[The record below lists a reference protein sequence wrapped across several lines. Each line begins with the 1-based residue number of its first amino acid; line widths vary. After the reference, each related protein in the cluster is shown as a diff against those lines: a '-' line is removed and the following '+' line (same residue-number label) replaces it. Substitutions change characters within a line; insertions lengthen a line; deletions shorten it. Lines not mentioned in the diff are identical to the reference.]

1 MELPL
6 RLVALA
12 ERESGRVRSWV
23 QRVLPMQVSI
33 TRFSSARSA
42 WCDALGRGT
51 LWRGCGWLATLLR
64 REPLP
69 SRPLVSVAV
78 SLALGCAASRLVSQ
92 AAGGEAAVVAWV
104 AAVVTLGGW
113 MWAWQRSR
121 CIAAGRLLLL
131 AVMLSGVAW
140 GAASFDLFAR
150 DDLAW
155 QFTGGPMP
163 VAVRA
168 TVSESPRLLE
178 RAGQGGAAR
187 GPVSEFA
194 IRVTGT
200 RVGSRWQPAAGRAT
214 VVVAGDPIPLLSGT
228 KVQILAR
235 GLRPAAAGNPGE
247 CDYAVRSRSQRTLS
261 ILRVDDWR
269 AVRVRQRPAWWSIP
283 AGVDRLRAWALATL
297 ERHVAPAR
305 LPLASAL
312 LLGARESLPRSATD
326 DFVATGTI
334 HVLAISGLHVGLV
347 AAGLFGLARG
357 LCLSARRASL
367 FVAAVTGLYM
377 LVVGAETPVVRATL
391 LVWVACA
398 AVALTRHAAAINS
411 MAVAATVVL
420 IWRPAEVF
428 SAGAQLSFLSTAV
441 LVGVARAMPR
451 RQITDPIDRLIER
464 SRSRGERMLRSC
476 GWWLGT
482 VALTGAA
489 VWLASAP
496 LVAARFHVLSPVGLV
511 VNVVIAPLIPLAMA
525 CGFLCLVVAP
535 VSSLAAGCLA
545 GGCDV
550 ALATVESAVAMAAA
564 VPGSHVWVAGPAG
577 WWVAGWYALL
587 AAAVVWLRRDLLARP
602 ATWASLAAAWCAVG
616 LAGCSCVRP
625 ATQLR
630 VVVASMGH
638 GCGILVRSP
647 LGRAIVYDAGRLGSP
662 AAARRAMAAILWS
675 EGITRIDTLVVSHA
689 DADHF
694 NAVPELLDR
703 FAVGRLLVPP
713 SFRRSD
719 SVGVA
724 TLMAAAAAR
733 RVPVETAVAGDSFAI
748 DPLCRVCVHHP
759 QPGDAA
765 TQPDV
770 PDNESSLVLT
780 VEAAGRRLLLT
791 GDLEGAALRRFVTG
805 PVEACDVL
813 VAPHHGSH
821 TSLPPEIAAATR
833 PRYVVASGRGGRFW
847 PEVEAAYVA
856 ASGGTAE
863 IFLTGS
869 DGALAIDVTADR
881 VELTRFASGQW
892 RPVQPAQK
900 PAAPPRGPRPDQSP
914 AAAVEFV
921 RAAPATSR
929 KSWLATYAPSRS
941 STPLVKP

>member
-1 MELPL
+1 MG
-6 RLVALA
+6 AA
-12 ERESGRVRSWV
+12 GICDRVSAMRSSIN
-23 QRVLPMQVSI
+23 RFSI
-33 TRFSSARSA
+33 TLSA
-42 WCDALGRGT
+42 WCDAILRGS
-51 LWRGCGWLATLLR
+51 LPRGCGRLATLLR

-69 SRPLVSVAV
+69 SRPLVSVAAA
-78 SLALGCAASRLVSQ
+78 LALGCAASRVVSQ
-92 AAGGEAAVVAWV
+92 ATGGRAAVVAWF
-104 AAVVTLGGW
+104 AVVVALGGW
-113 MWAWQRSR
+113 MWAWQQRSR
-121 CIAAGRLLLL
+121 CTAAGCLLLV
-131 AVMLSGVAW
+131 AVMLAGVAW
-140 GAASFDLFAR
+140 GAARFDLFAR

-155 QFTGGPMP
+155 QFTSGPMP

-168 TVSESPRLLE
+168 TVTNSPRLLE

-194 IRVTGT
+194 VRVTET
-200 RVGSRWQPAAGRAT
+200 RVGSRWRSSAGRAT
-214 VVVAGDPIPLLSGT
+214 VVVAGEPIPLLSGT
-228 KVQILAR
+228 TVQILGR

-247 CDYAVRSRSQRTLS
+247 FDFADRSRSHRVLS

-283 AGVDRLRAWALATL
+283 ASVDRLRAWALATL

-305 LPLASAL
+305 VPLASAL

-326 DFVATGTI
+326 DFVSTGTI

-411 MAVAATVVL
+411 MAIAAIVVL
-420 IWRPAEVF
+420 IWRPSEVF
-428 SAGAQLSFLSTAV
+428 SAGAQLSFLSTGV
-441 LVGVARAMPR
+441 LVGVARALPR

-464 SRSRGERMLRSC
+464 SRSRGERLLRSC
-476 GWWLGT
+476 GWWLST
-482 VALTGAA
+482 VAISGAA

-496 LVAARFHVLSPVGLV
+496 LVAARFHVLSPVGLL

-535 VSSLAAGCLA
+535 VSSPAAGCLA
-545 GGCDV
+545 GGCDAALAAVESVV
-550 ALATVESAVAMAAA
+550 ALAAA
-564 VPGSHVWVAGPAG
+564 VPGGHTWVAGPAG
-577 WWVAGWYALL
+577 WWVAGWYALV
-587 AAAVVWLRRDLLARP
+587 AAAVIWLRRDLLARP
-602 ATWASLAAAWCAVG
+602 ATWAGLAAVWCAVG
-616 LAGCSCVRP
+616 LVGHGCVRP
-625 ATQLR
+625 ASQLR

-675 EGITRIDTLVVSHA
+675 EGVTRIDTLVISHA

-694 NAVPELLDR
+694 NGVPELLER
-703 FAVGRLLVPP
+703 FSIGRLLVPP
-713 SFRRSD
+713 SLVRSD

-724 TLMAAAAAR
+724 TLLAAAAAR
-733 RVPVETAVAGDSFAI
+733 RVPIETAVAGDSFAI
-748 DPLCRVCVHHP
+748 DPLCRVRVHHP
-759 QPGDAA
+759 RPGHGRMEPDA
-765 TQPDV
+765 
-770 PDNESSLVLT
+770 PDNESSLVLA

-791 GDLEGAALRRFVTG
+791 GDLEGAALRRFVAG

-856 ASGGTAE
+856 ATNGIADM
-863 IFLTGS
+863 FLTGS
-869 DGALAIDVTADR
+869 GGALAIDMTADR
-881 VELTRFASGQW
+881 VEVTRFSSGRW
-892 RPVQPAQK
+892 RSVLPVPK
-900 PAAPPRGPRPDQSP
+900 PSVPPRVPEPGQSP
-914 AAAVEFV
+914 AATAELV

-929 KSWLATYAPSRS
+929 KSWLATYAPSSR
-941 STPLVKP
+941 STPLVNP

>member
-1 MELPL
+1 MWCSI
-6 RLVALA
+6 A
-12 ERESGRVRSWV
+12 
-23 QRVLPMQVSI
+23 QVSI
-33 TRFSSARSA
+33 ALSACR
-42 WCDALGRGT
+42 DALARAAPG
-51 LWRGCGWLATLLR
+51 RGCGGLTTFLR
-64 REPLP
+64 HEPLP

-78 SLALGCAASRLVSQ
+78 SLTIGCAASRVVSQ
-92 AAGGEAAVVAWV
+92 IAGGQAAVVAWV
-104 AAVVTLGGW
+104 AAVGALGGW
-113 MWAWQRSR
+113 MWAWQRPR
-121 CIAAGRLLLL
+121 CTAAGSLLLL
-131 AVMLSGVAW
+131 AVMFAGVAW
-140 GAASFDLFAR
+140 GAARFDLFAR

-168 TVSESPRLLE
+168 TVTESPRLLE
-178 RAGQGGAAR
+178 RAGHAAAR

-200 RVGSRWQPAAGRAT
+200 RVGSRWRPADGRAV
-214 VVVAGDPIPLLSGT
+214 VVVAGEPIPLLSGST
-228 KVQILAR
+228 VQIFGR

-247 CDYAVRSRSQRTLS
+247 FDFAARSRSQRTLS

-283 AGVDRLRAWALATL
+283 AGVDRLRSCALATL
-297 ERHVAPAR
+297 ERHIAPAR

-312 LLGARESLPRSATD
+312 LLGAREALPRSATD

-357 LCLSARRASL
+357 LCLSPRRASL
-367 FVAAVTGLYM
+367 FVAVVTGLYM

-398 AVALTRHAAAINS
+398 AVPLTRHAAAINS
-411 MAVAATVVL
+411 MAAAAIVVL
-420 IWRPAEVF
+420 VWRPAEVF

-464 SRSRGERMLRSC
+464 SRSRGERLLRSF
-476 GWWLGT
+476 GWWLYAVAVAGT
-482 VALTGAA
+482 A

-496 LVAARFHVLSPVGLV
+496 LVAARFHVVSPVGLV
-511 VNVVIAPLIPLAMA
+511 VNVFIAPLIPLAMA

-545 GGCDV
+545 DGCDA
-550 ALATVESAVAMAAA
+550 ALALVEAAVAMAAA
-564 VPGSHVWVAGPAG
+564 VPGGHVWVAGPAG
-577 WWVAGWYALL
+577 WWVAGWYVLL
-587 AAAVVWLRRDLLARP
+587 AAAVVGLRRDLLARP
-602 ATWASLAAAWCAVG
+602 ATWASLAMAWCAVG
-616 LAGCSCVRP
+616 LAGCGCVRP
-625 ATQLR
+625 AAQLR

-647 LGRAIVYDAGRLGSP
+647 LGRAVVYDAGRLGGA

-694 NAVPELLDR
+694 NAVPELLGR
-703 FAVGRLLVPP
+703 FRVGRLLVPP
-713 SFRRSD
+713 NFCHSD

-724 TLMAAAAAR
+724 ALMATAAAR
-733 RVPVETAVAGDSFAI
+733 RVPVETAAAGDSFAI
-748 DPLCRVCVHHP
+748 DPLCRVRVHHP
-759 QPGDAA
+759 SPGDGLALSKA
-765 TQPDV
+765 

-791 GDLEGAALRRFVTG
+791 GDLEGAALRRFLTG

-821 TSLPPEIAAATR
+821 TSLPPEIAVATR
-833 PRYVVASGRGGRFW
+833 PRYVVASGRGGRLW

-863 IFLTGS
+863 MFLTGNA
-869 DGALAIDVTADR
+869 GALAIDMSADR
-881 VELTRFASGQW
+881 VALTRFSSGRW
-892 RPVQPAQK
+892 RPVEPGPK
-900 PAAPPRGPRPDQSP
+900 PVAPPQAPGPGQSP
-914 AAAVEFV
+914 AAAVELV
-921 RAAPATSR
+921 SAAPATSR